1 MSSEHP
7 QLADGAGVSCRE
19 IQMQRAF
26 DLCFASVTLTLLAP
40 VMLLI
45 AFFIWVESGRPIGFS
60 QLRLGRRGQ
69 LFYLYKFRKFRADCD
84 VNGTPLTLRDD
95 HRLTSVGR
103 ILALTKADELPQFW
117 NVIKGEMS
125 IVGPRPESLV
135 FADCFSKGFER
146 VLDCRPGLFGPSQAL
161 FRHEEQF
168 FPTNADPV
176 EFYRTF
182 LFPAK
187 AKIDIDYFSRRSLFG
202 DIGWIVRCLLAVIG
216 LTSSVG
222 PEGGEI
228 GVTQAMVPQKLDG
241 VGS

>member
-1 MSSEHP
+1 MSREDP
-7 QLADGAGVSCRE
+7 QLADGAGVACCE
-19 IQMQRAF
+19 APMQRAF
-26 DLCFASVTLTLLAP
+26 DLCFASVTLILLAP

-45 AFFIWVESGRPIGFS
+45 ALFIWVHSGRPIYFS

-69 LFYLYKFRKFRADCD
+69 LFYLYKFRKFYADCD

-95 HRLTSVGR
+95 HRLTAIGR

-135 FADCFSKGFER
+135 FADCFRNGFER

-161 FRHEEQF
+161 FRHEDQF

-176 EFYRTF
+176 EFYRAF

-202 DIGWIVRCLLAVIG
+202 DIGWIIRCLLAVIG
-216 LTSSVG
+216 LNSSVRLG
-222 PEGGEI
+222 GGEL
-228 GVTQAMVPQKLDG
+228 GFTQAIAPQKLDG

>member
-1 MSSEHP
+1 MSRKDP
-7 QLADGAGVSCRE
+7 QLADGAGVACYE
-19 IQMQRAF
+19 APMQRAF
-26 DLCFASVTLTLLAP
+26 DLCFASATLILLAP

-45 AFFIWVESGRPIGFS
+45 ALFIWVQSGRPICFS

-69 LFYLYKFRKFRADCD
+69 LFYLYKFRKFRVDCD
-84 VNGTPLTLRDD
+84 ANGTPLTLRDD
-95 HRLTSVGR
+95 HRLTAIGR

-135 FADCFSKGFER
+135 FADCFSNGFER

-161 FRHEEQF
+161 FRHEDQF

-176 EFYRTF
+176 EFYRAF

-202 DIGWIVRCLLAVIG
+202 DVGWIIRCLLAVIG
-216 LTSSVG
+216 LNSSVRPG
-222 PEGGEI
+222 GGEL
-228 GVTQAMVPQKLDG
+228 GFTQATAPQKLDG